1 MVHVPHAHQA
11 ATALN
16 RYLRDASSLPKKIQE
31 LAMLVTARAL
41 DCQHIWNAHA
51 ASARQAGVRHE
62 TVDGLRDRQE
72 LAGLPADEAAV
83 VRYGQEFFRTHHVS
97 RGAFQAALEQFGRQG
112 VIELSLI
119 MGNYSLLALLIN
131 AFDTDLPPE
140 RTEPLLPV

>member
-1 MVHVPHAHQA
+1 
-11 ATALN
+11 
-16 RYLRDASSLPKKIQE
+16 
-31 LAMLVTARAL
+31 
-41 DCQHIWNAHA
+41 
-51 ASARQAGVRHE
+51 VRHE

-97 RGAFQAALEQFGRQG
+97 RG

-131 AFDTDLPPE
+131 AFDTDLPPQ

>member
-1 MVHVPHAHQA
+1 
-11 ATALN
+11 
-16 RYLRDASSLPKKIQE
+16 
-31 LAMLVTARAL
+31 
-41 DCQHIWNAHA
+41 
-51 ASARQAGVRHE
+51 VRHE
-62 TVDGLRDRQE
+62 TVDGLRDRKE

-131 AFDTDLPPE
+131 AFDTDLPPD